1 MRDAIVRYVRR
12 KHGVLIGEN
21 MAEDAKIRIGC
32 LRSTGERTCDVRGR
46 DLLTGLPR
54 LLTLRESEM
63 PEALEESCLMILDA
77 IRSVL
82 EQTPP
87 EMVADISHSGITLT
101 GGGSRLRGLPEALE
115 EHAHMPVML
124 ADDGEDCIIAGM
136 SQALGRLDE
145 MQDGP
150 LNLMRRK
157 QLT

>member
-1 MRDAIVRYVRR
+1 MKIVV
-12 KHGVLIGEN
+12 
-21 MAEDAKIRIGC
+21 
-32 LRSTGERTCDVRGR
+32 
-46 DLLTGLPR
+46 
-54 LLTLRESEM
+54 
-63 PEALEESCLMILDA
+63 LDA
-77 IRSVL
+77 ATLGADLDLSPL
-82 EQTPP
+82 ESLGEVKVWDATPP
-87 EMVADISHSGITLT
+87 EMVADIGHSGITLT